1 MFAYSKKC
9 LLYNIIGESMNKVK
23 EIKPI
28 DEVQNIVGAN
38 IRKKCKEDNINIM
51 NLSEEIG
58 MSYEY
63 LRHIVSRRGKKNL
76 SFYSMYKIAL
86 MLDMTMDEL
95 CEGLFKK

>member
-1 MFAYSKKC
+1 
-9 LLYNIIGESMNKVK
+9 MNTVK
-23 EIKPI
+23 EVKSIN
-28 DEVQNIVGAN
+28 EVQQIVGNN
-38 IRKKCKEDNINIM
+38 IRNKCKKEKINIM

-63 LRHIVSRRGKKNL
+63 LRHIVSRGGKKNL

-86 MLDMTMDEL
+86 MLDMSMDEL